1 MKQVELLAPAGNYEA
16 LEGAICAGA
25 DAVYLAG
32 NRFGARAYADN
43 FTEEELCK
51 GIRMAH
57 IYGRR
62 IYLTVNILVKEAELP
77 ELVTFLQP
85 LYEAGLDGVI
95 VQDLGAVQVI
105 RRYFPHLPVHA
116 STQMTITGPE
126 GARFLKEQGIC
137 RIVPARELS
146 LKEIRRIREETGIE
160 IETFIHGAMCYCYPD
175 SVCSAVS

>member
-32 NRFGARAYADN
+32 NHFGARAYADN

-77 ELVTFLQP
+77 ELVTFLRP
-85 LYEAGLDGVI
+85 LYEAGLDGRRAGHPALLPASSGSCKHPDDDYRSGGCTLLKGTG
-95 VQDLGAVQVI
+95 DLQSGSGK
-105 RRYFPHLPVHA
+105 R
-116 STQMTITGPE
+116 T
-126 GARFLKEQGIC
+126 FLKRNPENQG
-137 RIVPARELS
+137 RNRN
-146 LKEIRRIREETGIE
+146 
-160 IETFIHGAMCYCYPD
+160 
-175 SVCSAVS
+175 